1 MSAFVHL
8 PVLSREAPEAL
19 VARPDGLY
27 VDGTFGRGGHSRLIL
42 ERLAQQGRLIAY
54 ISPELKKLGKQQE
67 PGQ

>member
-27 VDGTFGRGGHSRLIL
+27 VDGTFGRGAGGRDQTQRQKA
-42 ERLAQQGRLIAY
+42 ER
-54 ISPELKKLGKQQE
+54 E
-67 PGQ
+67 GQ